1 MNEIETGETGAA
13 SGGTGRGGPERPPEN
28 PPVRSLVRLSGE
40 ITIKSR
46 RTRARFQK
54 RLVRNLQ
61 EAFDS
66 DDVEATTED
75 TWSRFYVSAPD
86 ERVFGPLSRVFGV
99 SSFSPLLAEC
109 EAELDRIVSVGTEL
123 YGERVKGRR
132 FAVRARRHGSHDFN
146 SADVMRDLGT
156 ALNPGATVD
165 LGHPDVVA
173 RVEVRGERA
182 FFYGERRPGQ
192 GGLPLGVQGKALALI
207 SGGFDSA
214 VAAWMILRRGVAL
227 DYLFCNL
234 GGAAYKR
241 MVVEVTKLL
250 ADRWSYGTYPR
261 LHVVDFTDVVEEMRQ
276 HAKPA
281 YLQVV
286 LKRMMYRAGS
296 EIARRTGA
304 QALVTGESVGQVS
317 SQTLKNLRAID
328 DAADYPVFRPLLGFH
343 KEEIVD
349 RTREIGTY
357 QLCARVR
364 EYCSVVPHKP
374 VTASSPEDARL
385 QEEAVGREALD
396 KALGKTEVL
405 NLRTMDLQDIVGANL
420 FVSAIGEDV
429 EIIDTRGPTAFQ
441 AWHWPDAT
449 RRDLVDLE
457 RGFRALD
464 KQRTY
469 VLVCAEG
476 IRTAFLAEQMQEAGY
491 EAYSFMGGEPA
502 LRRYADSREP
512 AI

>member
-1 MNEIETGETGAA
+1 MNAKKTVEAGTTPAATGDDALD
-13 SGGTGRGGPERPPEN
+13 SRR
-28 PPVRSLVRLSGE
+28 VRALVRLSGE
-40 ITIKSR
+40 ISIKSR

-54 RLVRNLQ
+54 RLVGNLQ
-61 EAFDS
+61 DAFDS
-66 DDVEATTED
+66 EGVDATTED
-75 TWSRFYVSAPD
+75 TWSRFYVSAPN

-99 SSFSPLLAEC
+99 SSFSPLLASC
-109 EAELDRIVSVGTEL
+109 EAELERIVSLGTDL
-123 YGERVKGRR
+123 FGEQVKGRR

-165 LGHPDVVA
+165 LGRPDVVA

-182 FFYGERRPGQ
+182 YFYGERMPGQ

-214 VAAWMILRRGVAL
+214 VAAWMVLRRGVAL
-227 DYLFCNL
+227 DYVFCNL

-261 LHVVDFTDVVEEMRQ
+261 LHVVEFADVVEEMRQ
-276 HAKPA
+276 HSKPA

-286 LKRMMYRAGS
+286 LKRLMYRAGS

-304 QALVTGESVGQVS
+304 DALVTGESVGQVS

-328 DAADYPVFRPLLGFH
+328 DAADFPVFRPLLGFH

-357 QLCARVR
+357 ELCARVR
-364 EYCSVVPHKP
+364 EYCSVAPDKP
-374 VTASSPEDARL
+374 VIASSPEEARL
-385 QEEAVGREALD
+385 QEEAVGTRALD
-396 KALGKTEVL
+396 KALRSTEVL
-405 NLRTMDLQDIVGANL
+405 NLRSMSMQDIVGANL
-420 FVSAIGEDV
+420 FVSAIGQDV
-429 EIIDTRGPTAFQ
+429 EIIDTRDASAFR
-441 AWHWPDAT
+441 AWHWPEAI
-449 RRDLVDLE
+449 RRDLADLE
-457 RGFRALD
+457 RSFRSLEKD
-464 KQRTY
+464 RTY

-491 EAYSFMGGEPA
+491 EAYSFRGGEPA
-502 LRRYADSREP
+502 LRRYAASRKP
-512 AI
+512 PT